1 MISALETMYSHFDVA
16 LQSRIIPTQCMTQ
29 FSHHL
34 TTMRTDK
41 TYHAL
46 THTTL
51 KIVIPTRRYLRVDDY
66 V

>member
-34 TTMRTDK
+34 TTMRSDK
-41 TYHAL
+41 TCHVL
-46 THTTL
+46 THTSL
-51 KIVIPTRRYLRVDDY
+51 KIVMPISQYLHIDDY